1 MPAVNNVK
9 GIGWMLLSG
18 IMFIGVTGIVRY
30 LGDEMHPIQ
39 AAFIRYAFGI
49 VLVVPVILRV
59 GLYGL
64 LSTRIRLHA
73 SRGLVHG
80 IGVMLWFYAMSRLP
94 IAEVTALG
102 FTTPIFTT
110 AGAMLILGERVKNYR
125 VAGIL
130 VGFIGALIVLR
141 PGLRI
146 IDFGAVAMLI
156 AAPLFACSLLMAK
169 VATKTESS
177 SVIVALLSIFCT
189 LTLLPLALVYWRTP
203 TTEEWSLLFL
213 TAIFATLGHYFLTRA
228 FQSAELSA
236 LQPFSFLQ
244 LVWATL
250 LGLVVFSE
258 QPDLWLWLGA
268 GVIVF
273 SATWIGRQEVRS
285 SRGPPGDC

>member
-1 MPAVNNVK
+1 MLAVNNVK

>member
-1 MPAVNNVK
+1 
-9 GIGWMLLSG
+9 MLLSG

-30 LGDEMHPIQ
+30 LGGEMHPIQ

-59 GLYGL
+59 GLYEL
-64 LSTRIRLHA
+64 LSARIRLHA

-102 FTTPIFTT
+102 FTTPIFTA
-110 AGAMLILGERVKNYR
+110 AGAMLILGERAKNYR
-125 VAGIL
+125 VAGIVL
-130 VGFIGALIVLR
+130 GFIGALIVLR

-169 VATKTESS
+169 GATKTESS
-177 SVIVALLSIFCT
+177 SGIVALLSVFCT

-203 TTEEWSLLFL
+203 TMAVSYTHL
-213 TAIFATLGHYFLTRA
+213 TLPTNR
-228 FQSAELSA
+228 
-236 LQPFSFLQ
+236 
-244 LVWATL
+244 
-250 LGLVVFSE
+250 
-258 QPDLWLWLGA
+258 
-268 GVIVF
+268 
-273 SATWIGRQEVRS
+273 EV
-285 SRGPPGDC
+285 

>member
-1 MPAVNNVK
+1 
-9 GIGWMLLSG
+9 MLLSG

-30 LGDEMHPIQ
+30 LGGEMHPIQ

-59 GLYGL
+59 GLYEL
-64 LSTRIRLHA
+64 LSARIRLHA
-73 SRGLVHG
+73 SRGFVHG

-102 FTTPIFTT
+102 FTTPVFT
-110 AGAMLILGERVKNYR
+110 AVGAMLILGERVKNYR

-130 VGFIGALIVLR
+130 LGFVGAMIVLR

-146 IDFGAVAMLI
+146 IDFGAVAMLF
-156 AAPLFACSLLMAK
+156 AAPLFACYLLLAK
-169 VATKTESS
+169 VATRTESS

-189 LTLLPLALVYWRTP
+189 VTLLPLALIYWRTP
-203 TTEEWSLLFL
+203 TMEEWSLLFL
-213 TAIFATLGHYFLTRA
+213 TAMFATLGHYFLTRA

-244 LVWATL
+244 LVWAIL
-250 LGLVVFSE
+250 LGLVVFGE
-258 QPDLWLWLGA
+258 QPDLWIGLGA
-268 GVIVF
+268 GLIVF
-273 SATWIGRQEVRS
+273 LSLIHISEPTR
-285 SRGPPGDC
+285 PY

>member
-1 MPAVNNVK
+1 
-9 GIGWMLLSG
+9 MLLSG

-30 LGDEMHPIQ
+30 LGGEMHPIQ

-59 GLYGL
+59 GLYEL
-64 LSTRIRLHA
+64 LSARIRLHA
-73 SRGLVHG
+73 SRGFVHG

-130 VGFIGALIVLR
+130 LGFIGAMIVLR

-146 IDFGAVAMLI
+146 IDFGAVAMLF
-156 AAPLFACSLLMAK
+156 AAPLFACSLLLAK

-177 SVIVALLSIFCT
+177 SVIVALLSVFCT

-203 TTEEWSLLFL
+203 TMEEWSLLFL
-213 TAIFATLGHYFLTRA
+213 TAIFATLGHYFLTKA

-268 GVIVF
+268 GLIVI

-285 SRGPPGDC
+285 NRGPSGDC

>member
-1 MPAVNNVK
+1 
-9 GIGWMLLSG
+9 MLLSG
-18 IMFIGVTGIVRY
+18 IMFIGVTGVVRY
-30 LGDEMHPIQ
+30 LGGEMHPIQ

-49 VLVVPVILRV
+49 VLVIPVMLRV
-59 GLYGL
+59 GLYEL
-64 LSTRIRLHA
+64 LSARIRLHA

-102 FTTPIFTT
+102 FTTPIFTA
-110 AGAMLILGERVKNYR
+110 AGAMLILGERAKNYR
-125 VAGIL
+125 VAGIVL
-130 VGFIGALIVLR
+130 GFIGALIVLR

-177 SVIVALLSIFCT
+177 SVIVALLSVFCT

-203 TTEEWSLLFL
+203 TMEEWLLL
-213 TAIFATLGHYFLTRA
+213 LLAAVFATAGHYFLTRA
-228 FQSAELSA
+228 FQSAELSE

-285 SRGPPGDC
+285 SRGPPGNC

>member
-1 MPAVNNVK
+1 
-9 GIGWMLLSG
+9 MLLSG
-18 IMFIGVTGIVRY
+18 IMFIGVTGVVRY
-30 LGDEMHPIQ
+30 LGGEMHPIQ

-49 VLVVPVILRV
+49 VLVIPVMLRV
-59 GLYGL
+59 GLYEL
-64 LSTRIRLHA
+64 LSARIRLHA

-102 FTTPIFTT
+102 FTTPIFTA
-110 AGAMLILGERVKNYR
+110 AGAMLILGEQAKNYR
-125 VAGIL
+125 VAGIAL
-130 VGFIGALIVLR
+130 GFIGALIVLR

-177 SVIVALLSIFCT
+177 SVIVALLSVFCT

-203 TTEEWSLLFL
+203 TMEEWLLL
-213 TAIFATLGHYFLTRA
+213 LLAAVFATAGHYFLTRA

-285 SRGPPGDC
+285 SRGPPGNC

>member
-102 FTTPIFTT
+102 FTTPIFTA

-189 LTLLPLALVYWRTP
+189 LTLLPLALVYWRPP

-213 TAIFATLGHYFLTRA
+213 TAIFATLGHYCLTRA

-236 LQPFSFLQ
+236 LQPFTFLQ

>member
-1 MPAVNNVK
+1 MNNVK

-18 IMFIGVTGIVRY
+18 IMFIGVTGVVRY
-30 LGDEMHPIQ
+30 LGGEMHPIQ

-49 VLVVPVILRV
+49 VLVVPVMLRV
-59 GLYGL
+59 GLYEL
-64 LSTRIRLHA
+64 LSARIRLHA

-102 FTTPIFTT
+102 FITPIFTA
-110 AGAMLILGERVKNYR
+110 AGAMLILGERAKSYR
-125 VAGIL
+125 VAGIVL
-130 VGFIGALIVLR
+130 GFIGALIVLR

-177 SVIVALLSIFCT
+177 SVIVALLSVFCT

-203 TTEEWSLLFL
+203 TMEEWLLL
-213 TAIFATLGHYFLTRA
+213 LLAAVFATAGHYFLTRA

-285 SRGPPGDC
+285 SRGPPGNC

>member
-110 AGAMLILGERVKNYR
+110 AGAMLILGERAKNYR

-213 TAIFATLGHYFLTRA
+213 TAIFATLGHYCLTRA

>member
-1 MPAVNNVK
+1 
-9 GIGWMLLSG
+9 MLLSG

-30 LGDEMHPIQ
+30 LGGEMHPIQ
-39 AAFIRYAFGI
+39 APFIRYAFGI
-49 VLVVPVILRV
+49 VLVVPVIWRV

-64 LSTRIRLHA
+64 LSARIRLHA

-130 VGFIGALIVLR
+130 LGFIGAMIVLR

-146 IDFGAVAMLI
+146 IDLGAVAMLF
-156 AAPLFACSLLMAK
+156 AAPLFACSLLLAK

-177 SVIVALLSIFCT
+177 SVIVALLSVFCT

-203 TTEEWSLLFL
+203 TMEEWSLLFL

-236 LQPFSFLQ
+236 LQPFAFLQ

-285 SRGPPGDC
+285 SRSSPDDC

>member
-64 LSTRIRLHA
+64 LSTRIHLHA

-189 LTLLPLALVYWRTP
+189 LTLLPLALVYWRPP

-213 TAIFATLGHYFLTRA
+213 TAIFATLGHYCLTRA

-273 SATWIGRQEVRS
+273 SATWIGRQELRS

>member
-177 SVIVALLSIFCT
+177 SVIVALLSVFCT

-213 TAIFATLGHYFLTRA
+213 TAIFATSGHYFLTRA

-236 LQPFSFLQ
+236 LQPFAFLQ

-285 SRGPPGDC
+285 RRRPPDDC

>member
-1 MPAVNNVK
+1 MLAVNNVK

-64 LSTRIRLHA
+64 LSTRIHLHA

-213 TAIFATLGHYFLTRA
+213 TAIFATLGHYCLTRA

-236 LQPFSFLQ
+236 LQPFTFLQ

>member
-1 MPAVNNVK
+1 
-9 GIGWMLLSG
+9 
-18 IMFIGVTGIVRY
+18 
-30 LGDEMHPIQ
+30 
-39 AAFIRYAFGI
+39 
-49 VLVVPVILRV
+49 
-59 GLYGL
+59 
-64 LSTRIRLHA
+64 
-73 SRGLVHG
+73 
-80 IGVMLWFYAMSRLP
+80 MLWFYAMSRLP

-213 TAIFATLGHYFLTRA
+213 TAIFATLGHYCLTRA

>member
-1 MPAVNNVK
+1 MLAVNNVK

-18 IMFIGVTGIVRY
+18 IMFIGVTGVVRY
-30 LGDEMHPIQ
+30 LGGEMHPIQ

-49 VLVVPVILRV
+49 VLVVPVMLRV
-59 GLYGL
+59 GLYEL
-64 LSTRIRLHA
+64 FSARIRLHA

-102 FTTPIFTT
+102 FTTPIFTV
-110 AGAMLILGERVKNYR
+110 AGAMLILGERAKSYR
-125 VAGIL
+125 VAGIVL
-130 VGFIGALIVLR
+130 GFIGTLIVLR

-177 SVIVALLSIFCT
+177 SVIVALLSVFCT

-203 TTEEWSLLFL
+203 TMEEWLLL
-213 TAIFATLGHYFLTRA
+213 LLAAVFATAGHYFLTLA

-250 LGLVVFSE
+250 LGLIVFSE

-285 SRGPPGDC
+285 SRGPPGNC

>member
-64 LSTRIRLHA
+64 LSTRIHLHA

-189 LTLLPLALVYWRTP
+189 LTLLPLALVYWRPP

-213 TAIFATLGHYFLTRA
+213 TAIFATLGHYCLTRA

>member
-64 LSTRIRLHA
+64 LSTRIHLHA

-213 TAIFATLGHYFLTRA
+213 TAIFATLGHYCLTRA

-236 LQPFSFLQ
+236 LQPFTFLQ

-273 SATWIGRQEVRS
+273 SATWIGRQELRS

>member
-64 LSTRIRLHA
+64 LSTRIHLHA

-102 FTTPIFTT
+102 FTTPIFTA

-189 LTLLPLALVYWRTP
+189 LTLLPLALVYWRPP

-213 TAIFATLGHYFLTRA
+213 TAIFATLGHYCLTRA

>member
-1 MPAVNNVK
+1 MNNVK

-64 LSTRIRLHA
+64 LSTRIHLHA

-189 LTLLPLALVYWRTP
+189 LTLLPLALVYWRPP

-213 TAIFATLGHYFLTRA
+213 TAIFATLGHYCLTRA

-236 LQPFSFLQ
+236 LQPFTFLQ

>member
-1 MPAVNNVK
+1 MNNVK

-18 IMFIGVTGIVRY
+18 IMFIGVTGVVRY
-30 LGDEMHPIQ
+30 LGGEMHPIQ

-59 GLYGL
+59 GLYEL
-64 LSTRIRLHA
+64 LSARICLHA

-102 FTTPIFTT
+102 FTTPIFTA
-110 AGAMLILGERVKNYR
+110 AGAMLILGERAKNYR
-125 VAGIL
+125 VVGI
-130 VGFIGALIVLR
+130 VMGFIGALIVLR

-177 SVIVALLSIFCT
+177 SVIVALLSVFCT

-203 TTEEWSLLFL
+203 TMEEWLLL
-213 TAIFATLGHYFLTRA
+213 LLAAVFATAGHYFLTRA

-273 SATWIGRQEVRS
+273 SATWIGLQEVRN
-285 SRGPPGDC
+285 SRGPPGNC

>member
-64 LSTRIRLHA
+64 LSTRIHLHA

-228 FQSAELSA
+228 FESAELSA
-236 LQPFSFLQ
+236 LQPFTFLQ

>member
-64 LSTRIRLHA
+64 LSTRIHLHA

-189 LTLLPLALVYWRTP
+189 LTLLPLALVYWRPP

-213 TAIFATLGHYFLTRA
+213 TAIFATLGHYCLTRA

-268 GVIVF
+268 GLIVF

>member
-18 IMFIGVTGIVRY
+18 IMFIGVTGVVRY
-30 LGDEMHPIQ
+30 LGGEMHPIQ

-64 LSTRIRLHA
+64 LSARIRLHV

-177 SVIVALLSIFCT
+177 SVIVALLSVFCT
-189 LTLLPLALVYWRTP
+189 LTLLPLALLYWRTP

-236 LQPFSFLQ
+236 LQPFTFLQ

-250 LGLVVFSE
+250 LGLAVFSE

-273 SATWIGRQEVRS
+273 SATWIARQEVQS
-285 SRGPPGDC
+285 SRGPPGD

>member
-1 MPAVNNVK
+1 
-9 GIGWMLLSG
+9 
-18 IMFIGVTGIVRY
+18 
-30 LGDEMHPIQ
+30 
-39 AAFIRYAFGI
+39 
-49 VLVVPVILRV
+49 
-59 GLYGL
+59 
-64 LSTRIRLHA
+64 
-73 SRGLVHG
+73 
-80 IGVMLWFYAMSRLP
+80 MLWFYAMSRLP

-213 TAIFATLGHYFLTRA
+213 TAIFATLGHYCLTRA

-273 SATWIGRQEVRS
+273 SATWIARQEVRS

>member
-1 MPAVNNVK
+1 MNNVK

-18 IMFIGVTGIVRY
+18 IMFIGVTGVVRY
-30 LGDEMHPIQ
+30 LGGEMHPIQ

-49 VLVVPVILRV
+49 VLVVPVMLRV
-59 GLYGL
+59 GLYEL
-64 LSTRIRLHA
+64 LSARIRLHA

-102 FTTPIFTT
+102 FTTPIFTA
-110 AGAMLILGERVKNYR
+110 AGAMLILGERAKNYR
-125 VAGIL
+125 VAGIVL
-130 VGFIGALIVLR
+130 GFIGTLIVLL

-177 SVIVALLSIFCT
+177 SVIVALLSVFCT

-203 TTEEWSLLFL
+203 TMEEWLLL
-213 TAIFATLGHYFLTRA
+213 LLAAVFATAGHYFLTQA

-250 LGLVVFSE
+250 LGLVVCSE

-273 SATWIGRQEVRS
+273 SATWIGRQEVRN
-285 SRGPPGDC
+285 SRGPPGNC

>member
-1 MPAVNNVK
+1 MNNVK

-18 IMFIGVTGIVRY
+18 IMFIGVTGVVRY
-30 LGDEMHPIQ
+30 LGGEMHPIQ

-49 VLVVPVILRV
+49 VLVVPVMLRV
-59 GLYGL
+59 GLYKL
-64 LSTRIRLHA
+64 LSARIRLHA

-102 FTTPIFTT
+102 FTTPIFTA
-110 AGAMLILGERVKNYR
+110 AGAMLILGERAKNYR
-125 VAGIL
+125 VAGIVL
-130 VGFIGALIVLR
+130 GFIGALIVLR

-177 SVIVALLSIFCT
+177 SVIVALLSVFCT

-203 TTEEWSLLFL
+203 TMEEWLLL
-213 TAIFATLGHYFLTRA
+213 LLAAVFATAGHYFLTRA

-273 SATWIGRQEVRS
+273 SATGIGRQEVRS
-285 SRGPPGDC
+285 SRGPTGNC

>member
-18 IMFIGVTGIVRY
+18 IMFIGVTGIVRH
-30 LGDEMHPIQ
+30 LGGEMHPIQ

-64 LSTRIRLHA
+64 LSARIRLHA

-213 TAIFATLGHYFLTRA
+213 TAIFATLGHYCLTRA

-273 SATWIGRQEVRS
+273 SATWIGRQELRS